1 MLIYD
6 YTVWLR
12 LGIGELDFL
21 ESTLFAAVPLN
32 EIFSVSITELSTVG
46 VFATNNFYWN
56 SKFFSFAS
64 SIKCSLLE
72 LKNTLSIWF
81 NVLLKLLFYISLL
94 SFSVFL
100 DFYLKFWIF
109 WAVLI

>member
-21 ESTLFAAVPLN
+21 DRTLFAAYPFNV
-32 EIFSVSITELSTVG
+32 IFSVSITVLLAIG

-72 LKNTLSIWF
+72 LKNAFSI
-81 NVLLKLLFYISLL
+81 
-94 SFSVFL
+94 
-100 DFYLKFWIF
+100 
-109 WAVLI
+109 